1 VLACALPAV
10 ATAQVPAESSHMTL
24 VRHVDMVS
32 GGEGF
37 AMKLTRDG
45 RRLLYV
51 AHESAPHCFSIV
63 DDRGI
68 VYACDRFTGGLY
80 ILTSDVLPK

>member
-1 VLACALPAV
+1 
-10 ATAQVPAESSHMTL
+10 
-24 VRHVDMVS
+24 
-32 GGEGF
+32 
-37 AMKLTRDG
+37 MKLTRDG

-68 VYACDRFTGGLY
+68 VYACDRFTGGLS